1 MDITEEVGRRRQE
14 IRLADAKRAYGELR
28 DLLTRRISA
37 DEVHEEKYY
46 NDVDDSQ
53 IRSKIV
59 VEEQMDKYT
68 FAIHEIFVDIHRKDR
83 KANIQIKGKLVTEY
97 PTEKKYQQTLW
108 YYAYRALFD
117 KFLYGENRAGHEES
131 VEEKTD
137 TILER
142 LRDNLEEDYSGQ
154 V

>member
-1 MDITEEVGRRRQE
+1 MEIVEEVGRRRQD
-14 IRLADAKRAYGELR
+14 IRLTDAKRAYGELR

-37 DEVHEEKYY
+37 DEVYEEKYF
-46 NDVDDSQ
+46 NDVDDGK
-53 IRSKIV
+53 IRSKVV

-68 FAIHEIFVDIHRKDR
+68 FAVHEIYIDIHRQEQ
-83 KANIQIKGKLVTEY
+83 KANIQIKAKLETEY

-137 TILER
+137 KILER
-142 LRDNLEEDYSGQ
+142 LRDNLEEGYSG
-154 V
+154 